1 MSGQASSLLVPFFMN
16 QKFLKEVTMNK
27 WITAAV
33 LTVSIMCLTGIAFAI
48 VKPIPG
54 APVFPVTITQ
64 PGSYVLE
71 HNLVVPS
78 TGTTAILVQAD
89 NVTIDLNGFAIL
101 GPMVCTGVPLV
112 CNHHTGTG
120 RGIDAGSHQNIK
132 VYNGTV
138 SGMGETGI
146 NINGDGAIIE
156 SVRVASNGGH
166 GISIASG
173 TVSANT
179 VNKNGGDGIYVGTGT
194 VKGNTVYKNGGTGII
209 VDGGGTVSA
218 NTVNNNGGDGIYFG
232 DDSTVSTNTVNH
244 NGGHGI
250 YFFAAGGTVNGN
262 TVSDNGSDGIYNNDG
277 TVIANT
283 VTSNGGSGIVASVG
297 VIIANTAN
305 NNNFGL
311 GLSILGVAGYVNN
324 VSVINQNGNVTGGFN
339 LGNNLD

>member
-1 MSGQASSLLVPFFMN
+1 
-16 QKFLKEVTMNK
+16 MNK